1 MPFTVAHTI
10 TAVPLRRLFGKRA
23 VPSAL
28 VIGAMVP
35 DFRHLVPGLDSL
47 GTHTLAAL
55 VWFSLPV
62 GLATYALFQTALRA
76 PALAVLPLSVR
87 QRLGRFIRPTSA
99 RVAPP
104 LAAVALCVL
113 VGAVSHLA
121 WDELTHR
128 GTVVEHFSGFFYT
141 VLWHR
146 RRHYLYIYTLIQY
159 GSSVLGFVLL
169 VAWCRRWLAAQ
180 PLDETIGPGA
190 SPLARAVAVVLLFV
204 APTTASIVRFFFV
217 VRARVPLRDAPAVAV
232 WQAGRAFAVGVLVGA
247 VDVLVFALVWRLRH
261 RRVAL

>member
-55 VWFSLPV
+55 FWFALPV
-62 GLATYALFQTALRA
+62 GLATYLLFHAMLRE
-76 PALAVLPLSVR
+76 PALALLPVAVR
-87 QRLGRFIRPTSA
+87 RRMGRFIRS
-99 RVAPP
+99 PP
-104 LAAVALCVL
+104 GEPRPGLVRVALCL
-113 VGAVSHLA
+113 IIGAASHLA

-128 GTVVEHFSGFFYT
+128 GTVVEHFAGFFYT

-159 GSSVLGFVLL
+159 GSSVVGLVVLA
-169 VAWCRRWLAAQ
+169 AWCRRWLARQ
-180 PLDETIGPGA
+180 PVDESIEPTGTA
-190 SPLARAVAVVLLFV
+190 AERALGVVLVVGLPGLALLAEF
-204 APTTASIVRFFFV
+204 AAA
-217 VRARVPLRDAPAVAV
+217 VRAGQWIGMATGLGVRIAMRV
-232 WQAGRAFAVGVLVGA
+232 FA
-247 VDVLVFALVWRLRH
+247 VDVLVFGLVWRLRH